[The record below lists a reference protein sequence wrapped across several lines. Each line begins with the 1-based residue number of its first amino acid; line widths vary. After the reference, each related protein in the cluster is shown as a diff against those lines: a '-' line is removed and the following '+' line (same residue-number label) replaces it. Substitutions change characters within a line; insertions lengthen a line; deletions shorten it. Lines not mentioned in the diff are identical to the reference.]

1 MSQPP
6 VSYARRLGLF
16 SSTMAVIGGIIG
28 SGIFLNPAIV
38 AARVGTTSLT
48 LAAWMLGGVVA
59 LLGAFIFGELAARN
73 PRVGGG
79 YAYLRD
85 AVGPL
90 PAFLY
95 GWALLLIM
103 ATGAIAAVAFTFASY
118 TGALLGIPERL
129 LPFVAAGAILL
140 LSALNYVGVRP
151 AAWTQN
157 VFTLLKLAALVILIL
172 AGLLLSPDSPQ
183 PPIPNPQSPAP
194 SLGFGATVLALS
206 TAFVPVLFAYG
217 GWQQTNFIAGEL
229 VEPERNLPRAL
240 VLGVL
245 GVVVVYLLAN
255 LAYLRALGVDGLA
268 RSTAPAADTMTAVL
282 GASGRTLIS
291 AGIVAS
297 TFGFLNL
304 VIMVSPRVYQAMAAD
319 RLFFE
324 SFAKLHPRYRT
335 PGTAIVAQGIWACLL
350 LATRSYGQ
358 LLDYVTFADWIFF
371 GSIAATLFIYRRRPP
386 GGSVLPGG
394 SAGSFRVPGYPWAVL
409 LFILAAV
416 YVVIGSIRSNPGNA
430 LRGTL
435 LLAAGVPAYFLWASH
450 RRRTPG
456 ALE

>member
-1 MSQPP
+1 
-6 VSYARRLGLF
+6 
-16 SSTMAVIGGIIG
+16 
-28 SGIFLNPAIV
+28 
-38 AARVGTTSLT
+38 
-48 LAAWMLGGVVA
+48 MLGGVVA

-85 AVGPL
+85 AFGPL

-118 TGALLGIPERL
+118 TGALLGIPERF
-129 LPFVAAGAILL
+129 LPVVATGAILL

-157 VFTLLKLAALVILIL
+157 VFTLLKLAALVVLIV
-172 AGLLLSPDSPQ
+172 AGLLLAPDSLQ
-183 PPIPNPQSPAP
+183 PPTNPQSPAP
-194 SLGFGATVLALS
+194 TGFLPILLALS

-217 GWQQTNFIAGEL
+217 GWQQTNFIAEEL
-229 VEPERNLPRAL
+229 VEPERNLPQAL

-297 TFGFLNL
+297 TFGFLDL

-319 RLFFE
+319 GLFFE

-335 PGTAIVAQGIWACLL
+335 PGAAIVAQGIWASLL

-371 GSIAATLFIYRRRPP
+371 GSTAATLFIYRRRPGGVPP
-386 GGSVLPGG
+386 GGSVPRGG
-394 SAGSFRVPGYPWAVL
+394 STGSFRVPGYPWAVL
-409 LFILAAV
+409 LFILASV

-430 LRGTL
+430 LRGIL
-435 LLAAGVPAYFLWASH
+435 LLAAGVPAYFLWAS
-450 RRRTPG
+450 RRRASG
-456 ALE
+456 AAAE

>member
-1 MSQPP
+1 MSQES

-16 SSTMAVIGGIIG
+16 SATMAVIGGIIG

-38 AARVGTTSLT
+38 AARVGTTTLT

-73 PRVGGG
+73 PRVGGS

-85 AVGPL
+85 SFGPL

-118 TGALLGIPERL
+118 TGALLGIPERF
-129 LPFVAAGAILL
+129 LPWLAAGAIVV

-157 VFTLLKLAALVILIL
+157 VFTLLKLAALVVLIA
-172 AGLLLSPDSPQ
+172 AGLLLSPDGPR
-183 PPIPNPQSPAP
+183 PPIPNSQLPTPT
-194 SLGFGATVLALS
+194 GFTATFLALS

-217 GWQQTNFIAGEL
+217 GWQQTNFIAEEL
-229 VEPERNLPRAL
+229 VEPEKNLPKAL

-255 LAYLRALGVDGLA
+255 LAYLKALGVDGLA
-268 RSTAPAADTMTAVL
+268 RSIAPAADTMSAVL
-282 GASGRTLIS
+282 GGSGHTLIS
-291 AGIVAS
+291 VGIIAS
-297 TFGFLNL
+297 TFGFLDL

-319 RLFFE
+319 SLFFE
-324 SFAKLHPRYRT
+324 SFARLHPRYRT
-335 PGTAIVAQGIWACLL
+335 PGTAIVAQGIWASAL
-350 LATRSYGQ
+350 LATRTYGQ

-371 GSIAATLFIYRRRPP
+371 GTTAATLFIYRRRGDAENSP
-386 GGSVLPGG
+386 
-394 SAGSFRVPGYPWAVL
+394 GSFRIPGYPWTVL
-409 LFILAAV
+409 LFILASV
-416 YVVIGSIRSNPGNA
+416 YVVLGSIRSNPANA
-430 LRGTL
+430 LRGSL
-435 LLAAGVPAYFLWASH
+435 LLAAGVPAFLIWDF
-450 RRRTPG
+450 RRRKRAG
-456 ALE
+456 APPK

>member
-6 VSYARRLGLF
+6 VKYARRLGLF
-16 SSTMAVIGGIIG
+16 SGTMAVIGGIIG

-85 AVGPL
+85 AFGPL

-118 TGALLGIPERL
+118 TGALLGISERF
-129 LPFVAAGAILL
+129 LPWLAAGAILV

-157 VFTLLKLAALVILIL
+157 VFTLLKLAALVVLIV
-172 AGLLLSPDSPQ
+172 AGLLLSPDTPQ
-183 PPIPNPQSPAP
+183 NPAP
-194 SLGFGATVLALS
+194 STQPPLSGFTATFLALS

-217 GWQQTNFIAGEL
+217 GWQQTNFIAEEL
-229 VEPERNLPRAL
+229 VEPEKNLPRAL

-282 GASGRTLIS
+282 GAPGRTLIS

-297 TFGFLNL
+297 TFGFLDL

-319 RLFFE
+319 GLFFE

-335 PGTAIVAQGIWACLL
+335 PGAAIIAQGIWASLL

-371 GSIAATLFIYRRRPP
+371 GSTAATLFIYRRRPT
-386 GGSVLPGG
+386 GG

-435 LLAAGVPAYFLWASH
+435 LLAAGVPAYFLWAS
-450 RRRTPG
+450 RRRRHASG
-456 ALE
+456 AELK

>member
-1 MSQPP
+1 MRQPP

-16 SSTMAVIGGIIG
+16 SGTMAVIGGIIG

-85 AVGPL
+85 AFGPL

-118 TGALLGIPERL
+118 TGALLGIPERM

-183 PPIPNPQSPAP
+183 PPIPNPPSPAP
-194 SLGFGATVLALS
+194 SGFLPILLALS

-217 GWQQTNFIAGEL
+217 GWQQTNFIAEEL

-297 TFGFLNL
+297 TFGFLDL

-319 RLFFE
+319 GLFFE
-324 SFAKLHPRYRT
+324 SFARLHPRYRT
-335 PGTAIVAQGIWACLL
+335 PGAAIIAQGIWASLL

-371 GSIAATLFIYRRRPP
+371 GSTAATLFIYRRRPAAGTVP
-386 GGSVLPGG
+386 PGG

-435 LLAAGVPAYFLWASH
+435 LLAAGVPAYFLWAS
-450 RRRTPG
+450 RRRRAPG
-456 ALE
+456 AVE

>member
-1 MSQPP
+1 MEQKS

-16 SSTMAVIGGIIG
+16 SGTMAVIGGIIG

-38 AARVGTTSLT
+38 AARVGSTTLT
-48 LAAWMLGGVVA
+48 LAAWMLGGIVA

-85 AVGPL
+85 AFGPL

-95 GWALLLIM
+95 GWGLLLIM

-118 TGALLGIPERL
+118 TGALFGIPERF
-129 LPFVAAGAILL
+129 LPWLAAGAILV
-140 LSALNYVGVRP
+140 LSALNVLGVRP

-157 VFTLLKLAALVILIL
+157 VFTLLKLAALVVLIV
-172 AGLLLSPDSPQ
+172 AGLLLSPENSPV
-183 PPIPNPQSPAP
+183 PGTRSPTPA
-194 SLGFGATVLALS
+194 GFTAIFLALS

-217 GWQQTNFIAGEL
+217 GWQQTNFIAEEL
-229 VEPERNLPRAL
+229 VEPEKNLPRAL

-245 GVVVVYLLAN
+245 AVVAVYLLAN
-255 LAYLRALGVDGLA
+255 VAYLKALGVDGLA

-282 GASGRTLIS
+282 GDPGRRLIS
-291 AGIVAS
+291 IGIVAS
-297 TFGFLNL
+297 TFGFLDL

-319 RLFFE
+319 GLFFQ
-324 SFAKLHPRYRT
+324 SFARLHPRYRT
-335 PGTAIVAQGIWACLL
+335 PAMAIVAQGVWASAL

-371 GSIAATLFIYRRRPP
+371 GATAATLFIYRRRDGRTAVP
-386 GGSVLPGG
+386 
-394 SAGSFRVPGYPWAVL
+394 GSFRIPGYPWTIL
-409 LFILAAV
+409 LFILASV
-416 YVVIGSIRSNPGNA
+416 YVVIGSIRSNPVNA
-430 LRGTL
+430 LRGSL
-435 LLAAGVPAYFLWASH
+435 LLAAGVPAFMIWAF
-450 RRRTPG
+450 RRRKRT
-456 ALE
+456 

>member
-1 MSQPP
+1 MSQES

-16 SSTMAVIGGIIG
+16 SGTMAVIGGIIG

-38 AARVGTTSLT
+38 AARVGTTTLT

-85 AVGPL
+85 SFGPL

-118 TGALLGIPERL
+118 TGALLGIPERF
-129 LPFVAAGAILL
+129 LPWLAAGAILV
-140 LSALNYVGVRP
+140 LSALNYAGVRP

-157 VFTLLKLAALVILIL
+157 VFTLLKLAALVVLIL
-172 AGLLLSPDSPQ
+172 AGLLLSPDTPQ
-183 PPIPNPQSPAP
+183 PPTPNPQSPAP
-194 SLGFGATVLALS
+194 AGFLATFLALA

-217 GWQQTNFIAGEL
+217 GWQQTNFIAEEL
-229 VEPERNLPRAL
+229 IEPEKNLPKAL

-245 GVVVVYLLAN
+245 SVVAVYLLAN
-255 LAYLRALGVDGLA
+255 LAYLRTLGVDGLA

-282 GASGRTLIS
+282 GVPGRTLIS
-291 AGIVAS
+291 IGIVAS
-297 TFGFLNL
+297 TFGFLDL

-319 RLFFE
+319 GLFFE
-324 SFAKLHPRYRT
+324 SFASLHPRYRT
-335 PGTAIVAQGIWACLL
+335 PGTAIVAQGIWASAL
-350 LATRSYGQ
+350 LATRTYGQ

-371 GSIAATLFIYRRRPP
+371 GTTAATLFIYRRRDARENSP
-386 GGSVLPGG
+386 
-394 SAGSFRVPGYPWAVL
+394 GSFRVPAYPVAVL
-409 LFILAAV
+409 FFILASV
-416 YVVIGSIRSNPGNA
+416 YVVIGSIRSNPANA
-430 LRGTL
+430 LRGGL
-435 LLAAGVPAYFLWASH
+435 LLAAGVPAYLVWAS
-450 RRRTPG
+450 RRRKGTG
-456 ALE
+456 APPK